1 MNCKN
6 TTLWYNRNIM
16 IENLFIFAVSIF
28 LIIKGATL
36 STKYSFKI
44 AENFRLSKYVVG
56 FVIVAVISIIPETLI
71 AINTAIQGVPA
82 MGLGTLFGSNIA
94 DLTLIFAVVVIY
106 AGRSMKVESKILKEN
121 VMYPFFLLIPI
132 VLGFDGFYSRW
143 EGLGLIIAGIV
154 FYFLSL
160 RKNNERRVA
169 TVNIPTDNP
178 NKKKNIFMLLFG
190 LLLLLV
196 GSHFVVLSSINIA
209 TTLKVSSVAI
219 GMLAIGLGT
228 TMPELFFCLSAVKKK
243 HDALA
248 IGDILGTVLADATI
262 VIGILA
268 FINPFAFPQKIIYV
282 AGVFMV
288 AASFLLF
295 YFMRTGK
302 SLSKKESYLLIFFW
316 VLFVAIELVL
326 NG

>member
-1 MNCKN
+1 
-6 TTLWYNRNIM
+6 M
-16 IENLFIFAVSIF
+16 IENLFIFAVSVF

-44 AENFRLSKYVVG
+44 AENYKISKYIVG
-56 FVIVAVISIIPETLI
+56 FIIVAIISIIPETLV
-71 AINTAIQGVPA
+71 AINTAIQGVPS

-94 DLTLIFAVVVIY
+94 DLTLVFAIVVFY
-106 AGRSMKVESKILKEN
+106 AGRSMKVEGKIIKEN
-121 VMYPFFLLIPI
+121 ITYPFFLLIPI

-143 EGLGLIIAGIV
+143 EGLGLIIAGLV

-160 RKNNERRVA
+160 RRNNERRVA

-178 NKKKNIFMLLFG
+178 NKKKNILFLLLGMF
-190 LLLLLV
+190 LLLV
-196 GSHFVVLSSINIA
+196 GSHFVVSSSIEIA
-209 TTLKVSSVAI
+209 NSLKVSSVAI

-228 TMPELFFCLSAVKKK
+228 TMPELFFCLSAVRKN

-268 FINPFAFPQKIIYV
+268 MINPFAFPQKIIYV

-295 YFMRTGK
+295 FFMRTGK
-302 SLSKKESYLLIFFW
+302 SLSKKESYLLVFFW
-316 VLFVAIELVL
+316 ILFVTIELVL
-326 NG
+326 NS